1 MEDRVIRSL
10 EDKVASL
17 ATSMERMKLAEYVGL
32 LNNPW
37 RLLWVNFLAGLGRG
51 AGIAIG
57 GSLLVAF
64 LLYLLSQIA
73 VLNLPL
79 IGDFIAEIVRIVQG
93 QLGR

>member
-1 MEDRVIRSL
+1 MRSL
-10 EDKVASL
+10 EDKVAAL

-51 AGIAIG
+51 VGIAIG
-57 GSLLVAF
+57 GSLLVTL
-64 LLYLLSQIA
+64 LLYLLSQLA

-79 IGDFIAEIVRIVQG
+79 IGDFIVEIVRIVQT

>member
-1 MEDRVIRSL
+1 MEDSLIRSL
-10 EDKVASL
+10 EDKVATL

-51 AGIAIG
+51 VGIAIG
-57 GSLLVAF
+57 GSLLVAV

-73 VLNLPL
+73 ILNLPL
-79 IGDFIAEIVRIVQG
+79 IGDFIAEIVRIVQN

>member
-1 MEDRVIRSL
+1 MRSL
-10 EDKVASL
+10 EDKVAAL
-17 ATSMERMKLAEYVGL
+17 ATSMEKMKLAEYVGL

-37 RLLWVNFLAGLGRG
+37 RLLWVNFLAGLARG

-57 GSLLVAF
+57 GSLLVAV

-79 IGDFIAEIVRIVQG
+79 IGDFIAEIVRIVQN